1 MSIDK
6 MHIKF
11 GKIKILPNLGEAF
24 LKIGTKPSPI
34 AAELVLRL
42 IFIL

>member
-11 GKIKILPNLGEAF
+11 DNIKILPNLGEAF
-24 LKIGTKPSPI
+24 LKKRHKTKSHCC
-34 AAELVLRL
+34 
-42 IFIL
+42 

>member
-24 LKIGTKPSPI
+24 LKKRLKTKYHCC
-34 AAELVLRL
+34 
-42 IFIL
+42 